1 MWHQHFFCGLKAISN
16 IIIYNSEA
24 IFNPDPDP
32 DPEPKIKGHSRR
44 ALENNLPE

>member
-32 DPEPKIKGHSRR
+32 EPKIKGHYSRW